1 MELIISIDPGKIN
14 IGISIGKFI
23 PNKPLLIDA
32 VDHVAYKSDE
42 YFTSYIQAILDIYR
56 AKTVRQ
62 TIVIERQPYN
72 SQISG
77 NMRYIQGYFT
87 GKGIRVILVQPTTH
101 GMHIPSYK
109 QRKDYSLQLAYQRLK
124 QTNIQGTIIVLDKLD
139 RDIRK
144 HDIADSFNQL
154 YTEWERIY
162 YKFVKSKHYNNDTNN
177 NQSHDLSQV

>member
-14 IGISIGKFI
+14 IGVSIGKFV
-23 PNKPLLIDA
+23 PHKPLLIDG

-42 YFTSYIQAILDIYR
+42 YFTSYIQAVLDIYR
-56 AKTVRQ
+56 DRTVKQ

-77 NMRYIQGYFT
+77 NMRYIQGYFS
-87 GKGIRVILVQPTTH
+87 GKGIRVILVPPTAH
-101 GMHIPSYK
+101 GMHISSYK
-109 QRKDYSLQLAYQRLK
+109 QRKDYSVALAYQRLK
-124 QTNIQGTIIVLDKLD
+124 QNDIQGAVILLDKLE

-154 YTEWERIY
+154 YTEWEKIN
-162 YKFVKSKHYNNDTNN
+162 YKFMHSMH
-177 NQSHDLSQV
+177 